1 MDPIF
6 DTLRQ
11 QRDEL
16 YQDARSHPDS
26 EADQMVQILLLSALR
41 YQQAGEYDA
50 NLGRALAHERRGYRQ
65 ARVKHIEQRRG
76 AGPGDFAQSDEPG
89 AEVPAGEGGT
99 RQAGGGEGDGDNGGR
114 TAGEHQIDHEDAEW
128 RLKKVAEAL
137 ENAKAAAE
145 SGKEIDAMQIYNK
158 IAEVIGLRPP
168 SSAVGQEA
176 IEQWPK

>member
-1 MDPIF
+1 MNPNL

-41 YQQAGEYDA
+41 YQQADDYDA
-50 NLGRALAHERRGYRQ
+50 NLGDTLARERRGYRQ
-65 ARVKHIEQRRG
+65 ARAKRSQERQGTGLGEAATRDR
-76 AGPGDFAQSDEPG
+76 PD
-89 AEVPAGEGGT
+89 AEVAAVEGGT
-99 RQAGGGEGDGDNGGR
+99 GPAGGGESSGDSRGR
-114 TAGEHQIDHEDAEW
+114 TAGENQIEHGDAEI

-145 SGKEIDAMQIYNK
+145 SGKEIDAMAIYNK
-158 IAEVIGLRPP
+158 IAEVIGVRPP
-168 SSAVGQEA
+168 S
-176 IEQWPK
+176 